1 MIIVVICRVNNI
13 LCYFNACSFHRVILL
28 AATGLG
34 AMYMMHLLA
43 QDWVKIRPIR
53 GITQLAGMAAQPIQM
68 AIAPIQQASASLNLF
83 RSRREASSSHGHDLG
98 WVRRTQDSGGGAAGA
113 IGRGA
118 GRARVQRPPPPAID
132 WKRILSRDPFECL
145 QSLIC
150 QLMSG
155 AESKAPEAELLMDYL
170 ESSLEMAPV
179 KIGRAFSRGLALRGS
194 TELCFN
200 EYPFCLYSAKT
211 MLRILR
217 WFSETGQVPVEE
229 VD

>member
-1 MIIVVICRVNNI
+1 MGFRVV
-13 LCYFNACSFHRVILL
+13 LL

-53 GITQLAGMAAQPIQM
+53 GITQLAGMATQPLQQI
-68 AIAPIQQASASLNLF
+68 IAPIQQASGSLNLF
-83 RSRREASSSHGHDLG
+83 RSRREASLKNELG
-98 WVRRTQDSGGGAAGA
+98 WVRRTQDSGGGS
-113 IGRGA
+113 GRGGA
-118 GRARVQRPPPPAID
+118 TGRVAAID

-155 AESKAPEAELLMDYL
+155 AEAKVPEAELLMDYL
-170 ESSLEMAPV
+170 ESSLEMAPA

-217 WFSETGQVPVEE
+217 WFSETGEVPVDE
-229 VD
+229 VV

>member
-1 MIIVVICRVNNI
+1 MGFR
-13 LCYFNACSFHRVILL
+13 LILL

-43 QDWVKIRPIR
+43 QDWNRIRPIQ
-53 GITQLAGMAAQPIQM
+53 GITMLAGQVSSGLNLNRLPALAG
-68 AIAPIQQASASLNLF
+68 QASAALT
-83 RSRREASSSHGHDLG
+83 RIRGRREAPSYHRQRHEPG
-98 WVRRTQDSGGGAAGA
+98 WGRGTPDSG
-113 IGRGA
+113 RGPY
-118 GRARVQRPPPPAID
+118 RAPPPAID

-155 AESKAPEAELLMDYL
+155 AEAAAPEAEILMDYL
-170 ESSLEMAPV
+170 ESSLELAPA
-179 KIGRAFSRGLALRGS
+179 KIGRAFSRGLALRGH
-194 TELCFN
+194 TDRCYD

-217 WFSETGQVPVEE
+217 WFGEAGEVPQDVDDGQKAE
-229 VD
+229 D

>member
-1 MIIVVICRVNNI
+1 LLNTFS
-13 LCYFNACSFHRVILL
+13 LHRVILL

-83 RSRREASSSHGHDLG
+83 RTRREASSSQVHDLG
-98 WVRRTQDSGGGAAGA
+98 WVRRTQDSGGGAAA
-113 IGRGA
+113 AAGA
-118 GRARVQRPPPPAID
+118 GGRRVQRPPPPAID

-155 AESKAPEAELLMDYL
+155 AEAKVPEAELLMDYL
-170 ESSLEMAPV
+170 ESSIEMAPV

-217 WFSETGQVPVEE
+217 WFSETGQVPIEE
-229 VD
+229 VN

>member
-1 MIIVVICRVNNI
+1 MGFSSYFKPTRRIV
-13 LCYFNACSFHRVILL
+13 LL

-53 GITQLAGMAAQPIQM
+53 GITQLAGMAAQPIQQV
-68 AIAPIQQASASLNLF
+68 IAPIQQASGALNLF
-83 RSRREASSSHGHDLG
+83 RSRREASLNHELG
-98 WVRRTQDSGGGAAGA
+98 WVRRTQDSGGGNGA
-113 IGRGA
+113 RGGRGGGA
-118 GRARVQRPPPPAID
+118 DHRPPPAVD

-155 AESKAPEAELLMDYL
+155 AEAKVPEAELLMDYL
-170 ESSLEMAPV
+170 ESSLELAPA

-194 TELCFN
+194 TELCYN

-217 WFSETGQVPVEE
+217 WFSESGESLPVDN
-229 VD
+229 VA

>member
-1 MIIVVICRVNNI
+1 MG
-13 LCYFNACSFHRVILL
+13 FRVILL

-53 GITQLAGMAAQPIQM
+53 GITQLAGMAVQPIQQV
-68 AIAPIQQASASLNLF
+68 IAPIQQASGALNLF
-83 RSRREASSSHGHDLG
+83 RSRRETNLNHELG
-98 WVRRTQDSGGGAAGA
+98 WVRRKQDAGGGKGRGGAASGL
-113 IGRGA
+113 
-118 GRARVQRPPPPAID
+118 VQRSPPAID

-155 AESKAPEAELLMDYL
+155 AEAKVPEAELLMDYL
-170 ESSLEMAPV
+170 ESSVEMAPV

-217 WFSETGQVPVEE
+217 WFSETGEVPVEE
-229 VD
+229 VP

>member
-1 MIIVVICRVNNI
+1 FE
-13 LCYFNACSFHRVILL
+13 FNTFSFCRVILL

-83 RSRREASSSHGHDLG
+83 RSRREATSSQGHDLG
-98 WVRRTQDSGGGAAGA
+98 WVRRTQDSGGGG
-113 IGRGA
+113 GRVSNG
-118 GRARVQRPPPPAID
+118 RVQRPPPPAID

-155 AESKAPEAELLMDYL
+155 AEAKVPEAELLMDYL
-170 ESSLEMAPV
+170 ESSIEMAPI

>member
-1 MIIVVICRVNNI
+1 MG
-13 LCYFNACSFHRVILL
+13 FRVILV
-28 AATGLG
+28 AVMGLG

-43 QDWVKIRPIR
+43 QDWNRIRPIQ
-53 GITQLAGMAAQPIQM
+53 GITNLAGQATSQLQG
-68 AIAPIQQASASLNLF
+68 IATQAGSGLQSIASLAGRASASAFNRGK
-83 RSRREASSSHGHDLG
+83 RSTRQELYA
-98 WVRRTQDSGGGAAGA
+98 
-113 IGRGA
+113 RGL
-118 GRARVQRPPPPAID
+118 RPHPTVD

-155 AESKAPEAELLMDYL
+155 AEQSSPEAELLMDFL
-170 ESSLEMAPV
+170 ESSVEMAPA

-194 TELCFN
+194 TESCYN

-217 WFSETGQVPVEE
+217 WFSESEIKVLPDDEE
-229 VD
+229 

>member
-1 MIIVVICRVNNI
+1 E
-13 LCYFNACSFHRVILL
+13 YFHRRVILL

-83 RSRREASSSHGHDLG
+83 RSRRSAIQSHELG
-98 WVRRTQDSGGGAAGA
+98 WLKRAQDSGGGDS
-113 IGRGA
+113 
-118 GRARVQRPPPPAID
+118 VQRGRRAERPPPAID

-155 AESKAPEAELLMDYL
+155 AEEESPEAEVLMDYL

-211 MLRILR
+211 MLRILT
-217 WFSETGQVPVEE
+217 WFSETGEVPVEE
-229 VD
+229 KN

>member
-1 MIIVVICRVNNI
+1 SS
-13 LCYFNACSFHRVILL
+13 LHRVILL

-83 RSRREASSSHGHDLG
+83 RSRRDTSSSQGHDLG
-98 WVRRTQDSGGGAAGA
+98 WVRRTQDSGGGSRR
-113 IGRGA
+113 I
-118 GRARVQRPPPPAID
+118 QRPPPPAID

-155 AESKAPEAELLMDYL
+155 AEAKVPEAELLMDYL
-170 ESSLEMAPV
+170 ESSIEMAPV

-217 WFSETGQVPVEE
+217 WFSETGQVPLEKE
-229 VD
+229 D

>member
-1 MIIVVICRVNNI
+1 MGFRVV
-13 LCYFNACSFHRVILL
+13 LL

-53 GITQLAGMAAQPIQM
+53 GITQLAGMATQPLQQI
-68 AIAPIQQASASLNLF
+68 IAPIQQASGSLNLF
-83 RSRREASSSHGHDLG
+83 RSRREASLNQELG
-98 WVRRTQDSGGGAAGA
+98 WVRRTQDSGGGNERGGAA
-113 IGRGA
+113 RGM
-118 GRARVQRPPPPAID
+118 GTVQRTPTAID

-155 AESKAPEAELLMDYL
+155 AEAKVPEAELLMDYL

-217 WFSETGQVPVEE
+217 WFSETGEVPVEE
-229 VD
+229 VA

>member
-1 MIIVVICRVNNI
+1 M
-13 LCYFNACSFHRVILL
+13 ILL

-83 RSRREASSSHGHDLG
+83 RSRRSVIQSHELG
-98 WVRRTQDSGGGAAGA
+98 WLRKAQDSGGGES
-113 IGRGA
+113 
-118 GRARVQRPPPPAID
+118 VQRGKQVERPPPAID

-155 AESKAPEAELLMDYL
+155 AEEESPEAEVLMDYL

-217 WFSETGQVPVEE
+217 WFSETGEVPVE
-229 VD
+229 DGN

>member
-1 MIIVVICRVNNI
+1 
-13 LCYFNACSFHRVILL
+13 RVILL

-83 RSRREASSSHGHDLG
+83 RTRREVSSSQGHDLG
-98 WVRRTQDSGGGAAGA
+98 WVRRTQDSGGG
-113 IGRGA
+113 RG
-118 GRARVQRPPPPAID
+118 RVQRPPPPAID

-155 AESKAPEAELLMDYL
+155 AEAKVPEAELLMDYL
-170 ESSLEMAPV
+170 ESSIEMAPV

-217 WFSETGQVPVEE
+217 WFSETGQVPLEE

>member
-1 MIIVVICRVNNI
+1 MGFRFIM
-13 LCYFNACSFHRVILL
+13 L
-28 AATGLG
+28 AAMGLG

-43 QDWVKIRPIR
+43 QDWNRIRPIQ
-53 GITQLAGMAAQPIQM
+53 GITTLAGQVSSGLNLNRLPALAG
-68 AIAPIQQASASLNLF
+68 QASAALT
-83 RSRREASSSHGHDLG
+83 RIRGRREAPTYHRARGTG
-98 WVRRTQDSGGGAAGA
+98 TPDSG
-113 IGRGA
+113 RGPY
-118 GRARVQRPPPPAID
+118 RAPPPAID

-155 AESKAPEAELLMDYL
+155 AEAAAPEAELLMDYL
-170 ESSLEMAPV
+170 ESSLELAPA

-194 TELCFN
+194 TDRCYN

-217 WFSETGQVPVEE
+217 WFSETGEVPQDMESGQKA
-229 VD
+229 DD

>member
-1 MIIVVICRVNNI
+1 IKLPC
-13 LCYFNACSFHRVILL
+13 RVILL
-28 AATGLG
+28 VASGLG

-68 AIAPIQQASASLNLF
+68 ALAPIQQASGALNLF
-83 RSRREASSSHGHDLG
+83 RSKREAILKRDLG
-98 WVRRTQDSGGGAAGA
+98 WVRKTQDSGGGSERGKRV
-113 IGRGA
+113 GGA
-118 GRARVQRPPPPAID
+118 GGSEILQRPTPAID

-155 AESKAPEAELLMDYL
+155 AEEKAPEAELLMDYL

-217 WFSETGQVPVEE
+217 WFSETKDIPLEE
-229 VD
+229 VN

>member
-1 MIIVVICRVNNI
+1 MGFRIV
-13 LCYFNACSFHRVILL
+13 LL

-53 GITQLAGMAAQPIQM
+53 GITQLAGMAAQPIQQV
-68 AIAPIQQASASLNLF
+68 IAPIQQASGALNLF
-83 RSRREASSSHGHDLG
+83 RSRREASLNHELG
-98 WVRRTQDSGGGAAGA
+98 WVRRTQDSGGG
-113 IGRGA
+113 GRGGGA
-118 GRARVQRPPPPAID
+118 DHRPPPAVD

-155 AESKAPEAELLMDYL
+155 AEAKVPEAELLMDYL
-170 ESSLEMAPV
+170 ESSLELAPA

-194 TELCFN
+194 TELCYN

-217 WFSETGQVPVEE
+217 WFSESGESLPVDN
-229 VD
+229 VA

>member
-1 MIIVVICRVNNI
+1 FE
-13 LCYFNACSFHRVILL
+13 FNTFSLHRVILL

-83 RSRREASSSHGHDLG
+83 RTRREAGSSQGHDLG
-98 WVRRTQDSGGGAAGA
+98 WVRRTQDSGGGAAAASG
-113 IGRGA
+113 GRRG
-118 GRARVQRPPPPAID
+118 RVQRPPPPAID

-155 AESKAPEAELLMDYL
+155 AEAKVPEAELLMDYL
-170 ESSLEMAPV
+170 KSSIEMAPI

>member
-1 MIIVVICRVNNI
+1 MGFRIV
-13 LCYFNACSFHRVILL
+13 LL

-53 GITQLAGMAAQPIQM
+53 GITQLAGMAAQPFQQVQQAIGG
-68 AIAPIQQASASLNLF
+68 AIAPIQQASGALNLF
-83 RSRREASSSHGHDLG
+83 RSRRDANLNHELG
-98 WVRRTQDSGGGAAGA
+98 WVRRTQDSGGGSASGN
-113 IGRGA
+113 GKV
-118 GRARVQRPPPPAID
+118 RASGGVVPRPPPAID
-132 WKRILSRDPFECL
+132 WKKILSRDPFECL

-155 AESKAPEAELLMDYL
+155 AESKVPEAELLMDYL

-194 TELCFN
+194 PELCFS

-217 WFSETGQVPVEE
+217 WFSETGEVPVEE
-229 VD
+229 VA

>member
-1 MIIVVICRVNNI
+1 MGFRIV
-13 LCYFNACSFHRVILL
+13 LL

-53 GITQLAGMAAQPIQM
+53 GITQLAGMAAQPIQQV
-68 AIAPIQQASASLNLF
+68 IAPIQQASGALNLF
-83 RSRREASSSHGHDLG
+83 RSRREANLNHELG
-98 WVRRTQDSGGGAAGA
+98 WVRRTQDSGGGSGKVGAAG
-113 IGRGA
+113 G
-118 GRARVQRPPPPAID
+118 VVHRPHPAID

-155 AESKAPEAELLMDYL
+155 AEAKVPEAELLMDYL
-170 ESSLEMAPV
+170 ESSVEMAPV

-194 TELCFN
+194 PELCFT

-217 WFSETGQVPVEE
+217 WFSETGEVPMEE
-229 VD
+229 VA

>member
-1 MIIVVICRVNNI
+1 MGFR
-13 LCYFNACSFHRVILL
+13 FFLL
-28 AATGLG
+28 AAMGLG

-43 QDWVKIRPIR
+43 QDWTRIRPIR
-53 GITQLAGMAAQPIQM
+53 GATQLLM
-68 AIAPIQQASASLNLF
+68 QASSALQLN
-83 RSRREASSSHGHDLG
+83 RNRRDTLRNELG
-98 WVRRTQDSGGGAAGA
+98 WVRGAQDTGGGGAAAANGL
-113 IGRGA
+113 RH
-118 GRARVQRPPPPAID
+118 PALPTPGID

-155 AESKAPEAELLMDYL
+155 AEAASQEAELLMDFL
-170 ESSLEMAPV
+170 ESSVEMAPA

-194 TELCFN
+194 TDRCYD

-217 WFSETGQVPVEE
+217 WFSEEGTDVE
-229 VD
+229 DR

>member
-1 MIIVVICRVNNI
+1 MGFRVV
-13 LCYFNACSFHRVILL
+13 LL

-53 GITQLAGMAAQPIQM
+53 GITQLAGMATQPLQQI
-68 AIAPIQQASASLNLF
+68 IAPIQQASGSLNLF
-83 RSRREASSSHGHDLG
+83 RSRREASLKNELG
-98 WVRRTQDSGGGAAGA
+98 WVRRTQDSEGGSGRGGAT
-113 IGRGA
+113 GRVA
-118 GRARVQRPPPPAID
+118 AID

-155 AESKAPEAELLMDYL
+155 AEAKVPEAELLMDYL
-170 ESSLEMAPV
+170 ESSLEMAPA

-217 WFSETGQVPVEE
+217 WFSETGEVPVDE
-229 VD
+229 VV

>member
-1 MIIVVICRVNNI
+1 MGFSSYFKPTRRIV
-13 LCYFNACSFHRVILL
+13 LL

-53 GITQLAGMAAQPIQM
+53 GITQLAGMAAQPIQQV
-68 AIAPIQQASASLNLF
+68 IAPIQQASGALNLF
-83 RSRREASSSHGHDLG
+83 RSRREASLNHELG
-98 WVRRTQDSGGGAAGA
+98 WVRRTQDSGGG
-113 IGRGA
+113 GRGGGA
-118 GRARVQRPPPPAID
+118 DHRPPPAVD

-155 AESKAPEAELLMDYL
+155 AEAKVPEAELLMDYL
-170 ESSLEMAPV
+170 ESSLELAPA

-194 TELCFN
+194 TELCYN

-217 WFSETGQVPVEE
+217 WFSESGESLPVDN
-229 VD
+229 VA

>member
-1 MIIVVICRVNNI
+1 T
-13 LCYFNACSFHRVILL
+13 HRFILL

-43 QDWVKIRPIR
+43 QDWVRIRPIR
-53 GITQLAGMAAQPIQM
+53 GITQLAGMVAQPVQM

-83 RSRREASSSHGHDLG
+83 RSRREAVQHHELN
-98 WVRRTQDSGGGAAGA
+98 WVRGSKDSGGRRNRAAGTA
-113 IGRGA
+113 ER
-118 GRARVQRPPPPAID
+118 PPPAID

-155 AESKAPEAELLMDYL
+155 AEAEVPEAELLMDYL
-170 ESSLEMAPV
+170 ESSLEMAPI
-179 KIGRAFSRGLALRGS
+179 KIGRAFSRGLAFKGS

-211 MLRILR
+211 MIRILR
-217 WFSETGQVPVEE
+217 WFSETDE
-229 VD
+229 VALKEVT

>member
-1 MIIVVICRVNNI
+1 MGFRVV
-13 LCYFNACSFHRVILL
+13 LL

-53 GITQLAGMAAQPIQM
+53 GITQLAGMAAQPIQQV
-68 AIAPIQQASASLNLF
+68 IAPIQQASGALNLF
-83 RSRREASSSHGHDLG
+83 RSRREASLNHELG
-98 WVRRTQDSGGGAAGA
+98 WVRRTQDSGGGNG
-113 IGRGA
+113 GRGSR
-118 GRARVQRPPPPAID
+118 GGSVGGLDHRTHPAVD

-155 AESKAPEAELLMDYL
+155 AEAKVPEAELLMDYL
-170 ESSLEMAPV
+170 ESSLELAPA

-217 WFSETGQVPVEE
+217 WFSESGEE
-229 VD
+229 LVDNVA